1 MTEEEKQAIVDE
13 ITQNVLTALSQNA
26 IDWSAN
32 KIEFTSPSAITV
44 ATREKVLVPAIDTR
58 ENKRIYGNLD
68 LNTLLSAYGLSKAS
82 SALSDIESKTEES
95 LEEIE
100 GTTSTKKNELN
111 SIVATGISKIEQTTT
126 STEDD
131 GENVITVTLI
141 NGTKYTFKVQNGS
154 KGSQG
159 IQGEKGN
166 NGEPINTV
174 NFPLTGNPGTVY
186 ISANVGKISNG
197 NGFSVIVQS
206 RAGETVWV
214 NCTANDAGFKGYA
227 IRMSNTHS
235 KTAGFWYDQSTG
247 YLYTQQNGW
256 SNLVSFTVIA
266 TTFSIRQPTVAQV
279 SSIPSTA
286 TEIAIKDI
294 ALKAD
299 LEDLANGKLSTNWT
313 ATQDSSGNLVFN
325 YA

>member
-1 MTEEEKQAIVDE
+1 MTEEERKAIVDE

-26 IDWSAN
+26 IDWYAN
-32 KIEFTSPSAITV
+32 RIEFTSPSAITV

-111 SIVATGISKIEQTTT
+111 AIVATGISKIEQTTT
-126 STEDD
+126 STADD

-159 IQGEKGN
+159 IQGIQGEQGPEGPKGDTGDTGPQGQQGIQ
-166 NGEPINTV
+166 GERG
-174 NFPLTGNPGTVY
+174 LQGERGETGAKGAPGYTPQRGIDYWTTADRQSMVQDVLASLPVY
-186 ISANVGKISNG
+186 
-197 NGFSVIVQS
+197 
-206 RAGETVWV
+206 AGE
-214 NCTANDAGFKGYA
+214 
-227 IRMSNTHS
+227 
-235 KTAGFWYDQSTG
+235 
-247 YLYTQQNGW
+247 
-256 SNLVSFTVIA
+256 
-266 TTFSIRQPTVAQV
+266 VA
-279 SSIPSTA
+279 
-286 TEIAIKDI
+286 DI
-294 ALKAD
+294 
-299 LEDLANGKLSTNWT
+299 
-313 ATQDSSGNLVFN
+313 
-325 YA
+325 